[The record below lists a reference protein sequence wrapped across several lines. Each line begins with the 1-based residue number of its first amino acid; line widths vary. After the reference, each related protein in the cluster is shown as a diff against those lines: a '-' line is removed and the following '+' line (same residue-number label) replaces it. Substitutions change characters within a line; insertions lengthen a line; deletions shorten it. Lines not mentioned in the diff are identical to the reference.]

1 MASSNLK
8 PRNQNIALDK
18 NSSVA
23 VQVHYHLRQQ
33 ILRLNLKPGMALSEK
48 ELSLQLGVSRTPVR
62 EAFIRLSEEGLVD
75 IFPQRGTIV
84 APIRM
89 DEIKE
94 AQFLREI
101 LETAIVRRAAENIE
115 KKFLN
120 LLEANLA
127 YQKKSLEH
135 TDFTEFMEL
144 DEEFHHLLC
153 QGVSF
158 PRAWRVIQAVKG
170 QLDRMR
176 FIGLPQPGHAALMFH
191 QHSVIFEAVKNG
203 YPDMAAKEM
212 AKHLTELWASIE
224 RMTLDESSFAN
235 KMKP

>member
-1 MASSNLK
+1 MKL
-8 PRNQNIALDK
+8 
-18 NSSVA
+18 
-23 VQVHYHLRQQ
+23 
-33 ILRLNLKPGMALSEK
+33 
-48 ELSLQLGVSRTPVR
+48 
-62 EAFIRLSEEGLVD
+62 
-75 IFPQRGTIV
+75 
-84 APIRM
+84 
-89 DEIKE
+89 KE

-115 KKFLN
+115 KKILN
-120 LLEANLA
+120 LLETNLA
-127 YQKKSLEH
+127 NQKKSLEH
-135 TDFTEFMEL
+135 ADFTEFMEL

>member
-1 MASSNLK
+1 M
-8 PRNQNIALDK
+8 
-18 NSSVA
+18 
-23 VQVHYHLRQQ
+23 HYHLRQQ
-33 ILRLNLKPGMALSEK
+33 ILKLNLKPGKALSEK
-48 ELSLQLGVSRTPVR
+48 ELSLKLGVSRTPVR

-127 YQKKSLEH
+127 NQKKSLEH

-203 YPDMAAKEM
+203 YPDMAATEM